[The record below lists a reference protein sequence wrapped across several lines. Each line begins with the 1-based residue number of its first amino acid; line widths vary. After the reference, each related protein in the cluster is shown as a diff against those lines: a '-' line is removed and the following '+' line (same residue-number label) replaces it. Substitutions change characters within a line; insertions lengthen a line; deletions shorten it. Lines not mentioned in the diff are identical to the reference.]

1 MKEEEELNIQQIRF
15 SNGTEVLANIIL
27 WQDDELIEANCILE
41 IDRRTYDNDFDVEE
55 NKSYYVLKPWI
66 SYIDDMHKMSV
77 INPVS
82 ILSVT
87 TPAPIVVDQYT
98 TSLKEI
104 IKYMADTAKPED
116 NVETELRTDSLNVIP
131 FTPKNNIQLLTED

>member
-87 TPAPIVVDQYT
+87 TPAPIVVEQYT

>member
-87 TPAPIVVDQYT
+87 TPAPIVVEQYT

-116 NVETELRTDSLNVIP
+116 NVETELRTDRLNVIP

>member
-1 MKEEEELNIQQIRF
+1 MKEGEELNIQQIRF